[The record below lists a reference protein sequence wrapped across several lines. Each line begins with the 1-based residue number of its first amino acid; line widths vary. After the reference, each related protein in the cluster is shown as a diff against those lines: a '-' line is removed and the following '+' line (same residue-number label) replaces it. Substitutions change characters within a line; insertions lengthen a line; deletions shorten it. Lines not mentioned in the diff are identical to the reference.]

1 MKVLQ
6 RWWQPDPNAIPL
18 PSLESFKDIVE
29 TVGQIRR
36 SLWEQIPD
44 ELRVVATVLLVIV
57 MILYSTKPL
66 REAGTL
72 WSVWKDRIVG
82 LVQDDGLAQG

>member
-18 PSLESFKDIVE
+18 PSLESFRDIVE
-29 TVGQIRR
+29 TIGQIRLL
-36 SLWEQIPD
+36 LWEQIPD

-57 MILYSTKPL
+57 IILHPTKPL
-66 REAGTL
+66 REVGAL
-72 WSVWKDRIVG
+72 WSLWKDRVVG
-82 LVQDDGLAQG
+82 STQG